1 MNKTTPT
8 PKTDKKTIKK
18 ETEKP
23 GSSLLS
29 ANSSITITIKKEIVK
44 KKYNEVLSNLSK
56 KIKLDGFREGT
67 VPAKIAEEHIGQ
79 AKVIEYVL
87 EELVPD
93 AYKKTIADSKKAP
106 ITRPEFSVTST
117 EIGKD
122 WILEAHFAEL
132 PEVSIKKYETHVKA
146 GAKNAKK
153 ALAETKKAAEEK
165 TESKDGKEE
174 KKVTP
179 LTPEQEKE
187 TKLQH
192 IFKEMVTQLKPK
204 VPELLLKHETQH
216 EFENISNQLKQLNM
230 TVEDYLKRRNMTMD
244 QISQEL
250 AVSTLSRL
258 QLDLLLGAIAKE
270 EKLQVTDKDKDSY
283 LETIKDEKMREK
295 MKNDTHHMSHLET
308 SLLKQKVV
316 DHLLSLA

>member
-1 MNKTTPT
+1 MNKTTST
-8 PKTDKKTIKK
+8 PKPSKKNTRRIAKQEKVPRDTKK

-23 GSSLLS
+23 ENSLLS
-29 ANSSITITIKKEIVK
+29 PNTSITITLKKEVVK
-44 KKYNEVLSNLSK
+44 KKYNEVLKSLSK
-56 KIKLDGFREGT
+56 KIKLDGFRKGA
-67 VPAKIAEEHIGQ
+67 VPIKIAEEHIGQ
-79 AKVIEYVL
+79 AKIIEYVL

-93 AYKKTIADSKKAP
+93 AYKKTVADSKKAP

-153 ALAETKKAAEEK
+153 ALAESKKEAKEK
-165 TESKDGKEE
+165 TKSKDDKEE

-192 IFKEMVTQLKPK
+192 IFREMVTQLKPK
-204 VPELLLKHETQH
+204 VPELLLKH
-216 EFENISNQLKQLNM
+216 
-230 TVEDYLKRRNMTMD
+230 
-244 QISQEL
+244 
-250 AVSTLSRL
+250 
-258 QLDLLLGAIAKE
+258 
-270 EKLQVTDKDKDSY
+270 
-283 LETIKDEKMREK
+283 
-295 MKNDTHHMSHLET
+295 
-308 SLLKQKVV
+308 
-316 DHLLSLA
+316 